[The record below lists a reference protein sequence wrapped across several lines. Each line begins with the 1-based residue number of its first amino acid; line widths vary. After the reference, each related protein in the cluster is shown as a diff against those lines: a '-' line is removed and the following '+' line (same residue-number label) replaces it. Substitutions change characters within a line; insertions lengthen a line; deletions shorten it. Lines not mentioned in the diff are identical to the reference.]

1 MFEIISMD
9 EVQRKN
15 NDDEDDISDKDDF
28 ENGELILRVK
38 MFTLMIAVLNI

>member
-38 MFTLMIAVLNI
+38 MFTLMIAVLNV

>member
-28 ENGELILRVK
+28 ESGELILRVK
-38 MFTLMIAVLNI
+38 MFTLMIAVLNV